1 MVKAKRE
8 SGIIAQVAAFFV
20 VSALLTGALTYFSQ
34 LALSD
39 EYVTRE
45 TERLAQQIAT
55 ETIAAVK
62 EYPAYEWL
70 LRYWYSHSDEL
81 SIEYDVD
88 FGPGTRTEEKT
99 RLLISR
105 NPGLNPRYATVM
117 DIRELSNADQRLYAE
132 ITYSWLLTRLNQI
145 KRAYG
150 MDFLFIVVTD
160 DYDSQFFLMSAA
172 EPGAVRGNV
181 YGQYY
186 LLGTTSSV
194 GEDQVEAMRAA
205 RQERDGH
212 LADAGQYVD
221 YYRSLCTFDR
231 HMVFIGLTYDQ
242 SDLLADVQ
250 SQTYRETALAVG
262 FQVMLSAFCL
272 GLLYAFVLR
281 PLRGVQRNIRLY
293 TETKD
298 SETVSRNLAAIKSNN
313 EIGRLSEDVIEL
325 AQEID
330 GFVLEIQTVSME
342 KQRISTEMSLASRI
356 QLGMLPIT
364 FPAFP
369 DRAEFDI
376 FASMDPAREVGGDF
390 YDFFLVDNDHLC
402 MLIAD
407 VSGKGIPA
415 ALFMMAS
422 KIILANNAKMGKS
435 PAQILADTNT
445 SICSNNDAEMF
456 VTVWLGILELS
467 TGRLVAANAGH
478 EYPTIK
484 HAGGSWE
491 LVHDK
496 HGFVIGGM
504 DGMRYKEY
512 ELMLEPGA
520 KLFVYT
526 DGLAEASDAEENM
539 YGTDRMLAAL
549 NEVPDA
555 TPEETI
561 EHMRESVD
569 AFVGGAEQF
578 DDLTMLCVSYR
589 GIA

>member
-1 MVKAKRE
+1 
-8 SGIIAQVAAFFV
+8 
-20 VSALLTGALTYFSQ
+20 
-34 LALSD
+34 
-39 EYVTRE
+39 
-45 TERLAQQIAT
+45 
-55 ETIAAVK
+55 
-62 EYPAYEWL
+62 
-70 LRYWYSHSDEL
+70 
-81 SIEYDVD
+81 
-88 FGPGTRTEEKT
+88 
-99 RLLISR
+99 
-105 NPGLNPRYATVM
+105 M

-186 LLGTTSSV
+186 LLGTTLSV
-194 GEDQVEAMRAA
+194 GEYQVEAMRAA

-242 SDLLADVQ
+242 SDLL
-250 SQTYRETALAVG
+250 
-262 FQVMLSAFCL
+262 
-272 GLLYAFVLR
+272 
-281 PLRGVQRNIRLY
+281 
-293 TETKD
+293 
-298 SETVSRNLAAIKSNN
+298 
-313 EIGRLSEDVIEL
+313 
-325 AQEID
+325 
-330 GFVLEIQTVSME
+330 
-342 KQRISTEMSLASRI
+342 
-356 QLGMLPIT
+356 
-364 FPAFP
+364 
-369 DRAEFDI
+369 
-376 FASMDPAREVGGDF
+376 
-390 YDFFLVDNDHLC
+390 
-402 MLIAD
+402 AD

-504 DGMRYKEY
+504 DGMHYKEY

-549 NEVPDA
+549 NKVPDA

>member
-1 MVKAKRE
+1 MSKTKTRG
-8 SGIIAQVAAFFV
+8 GIIAQV
-20 VSALLTGALTYFSQ
+20 SALFALGVVLTGILTFFSQ
-34 LALSD
+34 RAITND
-39 EYVTRE
+39 YVTSQ
-45 TERLAQQIAT
+45 TERFAIEVAQ
-55 ETIAAVK
+55 EVSDAVK
-62 EYPAYEWL
+62 EYPTYEWL
-70 LRYWYSHSDEL
+70 LRYWYNHADEL
-81 SIEYDVD
+81 SVEYDVD
-88 FGPGTRTEEKT
+88 FGPGTRTEDKV
-99 RLLISR
+99 RLLIER
-105 NPGLNPRYATVM
+105 NPGFNPRYATVL
-117 DIRELSNADQRLYAE
+117 DVHALSAADQRLYAE
-132 ITYSWLLTRLNQI
+132 VTYSWLITRLNQI
-145 KRAYG
+145 KQAHDI
-150 MDFLFIVVTD
+150 DFLFIVATD
-160 DYDSQFFLMSAA
+160 DYETQFFLLSAA
-172 EPGAVRGNV
+172 EPGGERGTT
-181 YGQYY
+181 YGQFYT
-186 LLGTTSSV
+186 LGATSDV
-194 GEDQVEAMRAA
+194 GEEQADAMRAA

-212 LADAGQYVD
+212 LADAGMYVD

-231 HMVFIGLTYDQ
+231 HIVQVGLTNDL
-242 SDLLADVQ
+242 SDIRAEVME
-250 SQTYRETALAVG
+250 QTFLETELAVAL
-262 FQVMLSAFCL
+262 QVLLSLLCL
-272 GLLYAFVLR
+272 GILYFLVLR
-281 PLRGVQRNIRLY
+281 PLGGVQHNIRLFK
-293 TETKD
+293 ETKD
-298 SETVSRNLAAIKSNN
+298 SDVVIRNLAAIRPNN
-313 EIGRLSEDVIEL
+313 EIGQLSEDVSEL
-325 AQEID
+325 AEEID
-330 GFVLEIQTVSME
+330 DFVLQIQTITME
-342 KQRISTEMSLASRI
+342 KERIGTELALASNI
-356 QLGMLPIT
+356 QEGMLPST

-369 DRAEFDI
+369 TNDEFDI
-376 FASMDPAREVGGDF
+376 YASMDPAREVGGDF
-390 YDFFLVDNDHLC
+390 YDFFLVDDDHLC
-402 MLIAD
+402 MVIAD

-504 DGMRYKEY
+504 DGMHYKEY